1 MSWEWSHTD
10 EAYEDAYQNLHN
22 LDRETL
28 CVIAME
34 WDTEIFHEGEY
45 LDGWYDRALKIIL
58 GDKVLTSEILAD
70 GIWLQCAEDQE
81 INGSWF
87 GRTCDNGG
95 FNAWVCPHG
104 CHTVPFDRKDT
115 EE

>member
-1 MSWEWSHTD
+1 MSWEWSHTN
-10 EAYEDAYQNLHN
+10 EAYEDAYQNLHD

-28 CVIAME
+28 CAILAE
-34 WDTEIFHEGEY
+34 WDMEIFNEGS
-45 LDGWYDRALKIIL
+45 YDKYNARYEFLR
-58 GDKVLTSEILAD
+58 DDDTETNETLAD
-70 GIWLQCAEDQE
+70 TIWLQCAEDQE